1 MIEIKVPELGESV
14 DSAVIGSILKKVGD
28 FVKKDELIA
37 ELETD
42 KVVLE
47 VCALSDGVLA
57 TLNVKPQ
64 DVVKTGQI
72 IGILDEKATSG
83 AVKSDSKENK
93 AETTAVKTETA
104 TQKDPSPSAL
114 KMMNENSV
122 KPASVIASGRD
133 GQVLKHDV
141 MDYLSSSQEKS
152 TPKNVSAEFSSNK
165 EFERVTM
172 SKLRQTIA
180 RRLKDSQ
187 NNAAILTT
195 FNEID
200 MSYAMDLRAK
210 YKDAFEKKHG
220 AKLGFMSFFIK
231 AAVAALKEIP
241 TVNAEIDGTDII
253 YKNFYDIGVAVG
265 TEQGLVVPVVQDC
278 DKLSMAEIEQKIA
291 EYGKKA
297 RDGKLSIAEM
307 QGGTFTISNG
317 GVYGSLLS
325 TPIIN
330 PPQSGIL
337 GLHNITKRAVVV
349 NDQIVIRS
357 MMYVALSYDH
367 RIIDGKE
374 AVTFLVRVKDF
385 MENPARLLLDI

>member
-1 MIEIKVPELGESV
+1 MIEIKVPDLGESI
-14 DSAVIGSILKKVGD
+14 DSATIGNVLKKSGD
-28 FVKKDELIA
+28 IVKKDELIA
-37 ELETD
+37 EIETD

-47 VCALSDGVLA
+47 ICAPSAGTIA
-57 TLNVKPQ
+57 EIKFKSQ
-64 DVVKTGQI
+64 DVVKSGEI
-72 IGILDEKATSG
+72 FATINT
-83 AVKSDSKENK
+83 ENGVQTSSTV
-93 AETTAVKTETA
+93 AEIKPTAVESKTED
-104 TQKDPSPSAL
+104 KKNPSPSAE
-114 KMMNENSV
+114 KMIQENKITPCS
-122 KPASVIASGRD
+122 ISGSGKD

-141 MDYLSSSQEKS
+141 IDYLSKPQQTQSTSVATNFKSEKQ
-152 TPKNVSAEFSSNK
+152 
-165 EFERVTM
+165 FERVKM

-180 RRLKDSQ
+180 KRLKDSQ

-200 MSYAMDLRAK
+200 MSYAMELRSK
-210 YKDAFEKKHG
+210 YKDLFEKKHG
-220 AKLGFMSFFIK
+220 AKLGFMSFFTK
-231 AAVAALKEIP
+231 AVVAALKEIP
-241 TVNAEIDGTDII
+241 SVNAEIDGQDII

-278 DKLSMAEIEQKIA
+278 DKISMAEIEQKIA

-297 RDGKLSIAEM
+297 REGKLSIAEM

-337 GLHNITKRAVVV
+337 GLHNIVKRPVVV
-349 NDQIVIRS
+349 NDQIVIRP
-357 MMYVALSYDH
+357 MMYIALSYDH

-374 AVTFLVRVKDF
+374 AVTFLVRVKEF
-385 MENPARLLLDI
+385 MENPARLLLEI